1 MPVSDTGFLDA
12 LPHFLKGIMT
22 GAPLWVWP
30 LLLVLLALGLR
41 ASRPRETSLLPLCL
55 LPLIGL
61 SNVSTLTGLA
71 DPALAWK
78 AWSLAYLLGAGLG
91 FLQQG
96 AWIVERRGWRAHIK
110 GEWLTLTTMMLLF
123 WANFA
128 NGTIATLAPNLAA
141 STLYLIL
148 FPALIGLAS
157 GSFLGRPLRLLT
169 WNNALQPA

>member
-1 MPVSDTGFLDA
+1 MPVSDTGVLDA
-12 LPHFLKGIMT
+12 LPYFLNGIVT

-61 SNVSTLTGLA
+61 SNLSTLAQLSDTGF
-71 DPALAWK
+71 AWK
-78 AWSLAYLLGAGLG
+78 VWGLAYLVGAGLG

-96 AWIVERRGWRAHIK
+96 AWIVERRGWRAHVE
-110 GEWLTLTTMMLLF
+110 GEWLTLCTMMLLF

-128 NGTIATLAPNLAA
+128 NGAIPALAPDFAN

-148 FPALIGLAS
+148 FPALLGLAS

-169 WNNALQPA
+169 WSESLQTA